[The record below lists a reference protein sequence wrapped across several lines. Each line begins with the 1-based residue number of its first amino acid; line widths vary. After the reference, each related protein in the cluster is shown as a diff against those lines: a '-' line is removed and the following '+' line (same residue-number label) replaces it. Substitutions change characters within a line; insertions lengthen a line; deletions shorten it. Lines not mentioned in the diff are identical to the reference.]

1 MDFIVKKSISNAEFL
16 MRHLLVICAWLF
28 VLAANA
34 IAFFELY
41 LSFALSGYTP
51 PDFAIAYILW
61 LCTFAWVCKFI
72 QRAFEIVYC
81 PDETITA
88 SINKEETL

>member
-1 MDFIVKKSISNAEFL
+1 
-16 MRHLLVICAWLF
+16 MRYLLVVWAWMF

-34 IAFFELY
+34 ISFFELH
-41 LSFALSGYTP
+41 LSFSLNDYTP
-51 PDFAIAYILW
+51 PDFAIAHVCW
-61 LCTFAWVCKFI
+61 CCFFAWLFNLI
-72 QRAFEIVYC
+72 RPMFEIVYC